1 MKYNN
6 NISHIAAFFV
16 AAALVFST
24 ACQCEPEPGP
34 GPVVPEEKASMSVS
48 VTDGIILSSG
58 GEFFPDPDVK
68 VRVTGG
74 DDKVFSLAYV
84 FGTPPDTLSGK
95 TMRFFGKREY
105 SFSKVLNLLPLTRDH
120 RYGTVPVSIGLLDG
134 EDGTVLGTWSG
145 LLSVRGETVTFYPAA
160 FTAAGKEIE
169 GDAPVN
175 LNLGE
180 VLFVSR
186 SWEPW
191 STPVEVLSVER
202 LSGSGKL
209 AADLS
214 ALGNTG
220 QAGYAGVIGT
230 QSEGIGRLSFPLTA
244 TEEGE
249 AVYRFVFANGTQRD
263 TVQRAFSIA
272 WAPFTLSLSVPES
285 WHGGQFGPVD
295 VNAGS
300 PQDGVHSYSLAFR
313 LDDASQAVY
322 SCDGVTLPLSGLM
335 FPLGEA
341 GESLEAGEHVM
352 TVTATRD
359 DGESTSAR
367 ASFSVPAFKLGVKA
381 VSEMVS
387 FGHPLQLEV
396 SGFSSGRAVTLTVTP
411 DEGALLGDEPSPKT
425 FILEPLSSQ
434 PVTVTVWNECP
445 LSGNSVGVLHTL
457 AVKAVL
463 DTGENRE
470 AYVSVTVKGGPVDNA
485 SLLYGSTPLS
495 VSVPNRFESGRL
507 VRLRGT
513 AASNI
518 PGVTPYVRAGSGS
531 LESSDASVVAVKG
544 GSWASGWNVS
554 FTGIGEA
561 VLTMSVADV
570 REHVYDFP
578 IAVFGTAAVPV
589 SLSDDSGVQL
599 RFGVPQGFGC
609 ESRAW
614 NYSGAGTVKVS
625 HEGEEI
631 VNTGFLVSGSS
642 VSLSEIIPDMAAYC
656 SGVHYEVSVTVSVTV
671 SPKTPFDALRFIEFK
686 PEVDNPFDGRRVT
699 LDVSVGK

>member
-58 GEFFPDPDVK
+58 GDFFPDPDVK

-134 EDGTVLGTWSG
+134 DDETVLGTWSG

-169 GDAPVN
+169 GDAPIGV
-175 LNLGE
+175 NLGE

-220 QAGYAGVIGT
+220 QAGYAGVVGT

-263 TVQRAFSIA
+263 TVERAFSIA
-272 WAPFTLSLSVPES
+272 WAPFTLSFSVPET
-285 WHGGQFGPVD
+285 WHGGEFGPVD
-295 VNAGS
+295 ISTGS
-300 PQDGVHSYSLAFR
+300 SQDGSHSYSLAFR

-335 FPLGEA
+335 FPLGES
-341 GESLEAGEHVM
+341 GENLEAGEHAI
-352 TVTATRD
+352 TVTAVRD
-359 DGESTSAR
+359 DGESTSAS

-381 VSEMVS
+381 VNENVP

-396 SGFSSGRAVTLTVTP
+396 SGFSSGKAVMLTVTP
-411 DEGALLGDEPSPKT
+411 DEDVAAKT
-425 FILEPLSSQ
+425 FTLEPLSSQ
-434 PVTVTVWNECP
+434 GTIVTVWDECP
-445 LSGNSVGVLHTL
+445 LSGNVVGVLHTL
-457 AVKAVL
+457 TVKAVL
-463 DTGENRE
+463 DTGESRE
-470 AYVSVTVKGGPVDNA
+470 AYVSVTVKGGPIDSA
-485 SLLYGSTPLS
+485 SLLNGAAALS
-495 VSVPNRFESGRL
+495 SSAPNRFEAGRL
-507 VRLRGT
+507 TRLRGT
-513 AASNI
+513 VSSSLA
-518 PGVTPYVRAGSGS
+518 GVTPYVRAGSGS
-531 LESSDASVVAVKG
+531 LESSNPAVAVVKG

-554 FTGIGEA
+554 FPDLGEA
-561 VLTMSVADV
+561 VLTMRVADV
-570 REHVYDFP
+570 REHEYTFP
-578 IAVFGTAAVPV
+578 VEVFGAASVPV
-589 SLSDDSGVQL
+589 SLVHDAGIVL
-599 RFGVPQGFGC
+599 RFGVPQGYGC
-609 ESRAW
+609 EGLAW
-614 NYSGAGTVKVS
+614 NYSVAGTVKVS

-631 VNTGFLVSGSS
+631 VSTNFSSGSQS
-642 VSLSEIIPDMAAYC
+642 VALSEYVPDIATYC
-656 SGVHYEVSVTVSVTV
+656 SGIHYEVILEVSAVL
-671 SPKTPFDALRFIEFK
+671 SPKTPFDRLRYIVFE
-686 PEVDNPFDGRRVT
+686 PEVDNAFDGKRVT
-699 LDVSVGK
+699 LSVSVSK